1 MIREIIAS
9 EYLDEAQGLMLEHW
23 QEVAEET
30 GVPKPC
36 IDREYLESMEAAGQM
51 FCLGVFDGTELVGY
65 SLNSIGSTLNFD
77 TLVIMDNE
85 GIFIKKPYRG
95 SIGKL
100 LILESE
106 RIGKAR
112 GAVRC
117 KWHTYK
123 DSRADRIFAALGY
136 AAYDVIYT
144 KEL

>member
-30 GVPKPC
+30 GVPKPV
-36 IDREYLESMEAAGQM
+36 IDRDYLESMEAAGQM
-51 FCLGVFDGTELVGY
+51 FCLGVFDDAELVGY

>member
-23 QEVAEET
+23 QEVAEVT

-51 FCLGVFDGTELVGY
+51 FCLGVFDGAELVGY

-85 GIFIKKPYRG
+85 GIFIKKQYRG
-95 SIGKL
+95 SLGKL
-100 LILESE
+100 LILETE

-112 GAVRC
+112 GATRS

-123 DSRADRIFAALGY
+123 DSRADKIFSAMGY
-136 AAYDVIYT
+136 HAYDVIYT

>member
-9 EYLDEAQGLMLEHW
+9 EYLDEAEQLMIEHW
-23 QEVAEET
+23 EEVAKET
-30 GVPKPC
+30 GVPKPS
-36 IDREYLESMEAAGQM
+36 IDREYLESMEASGQM
-51 FCLGVFDGTELVGY
+51 FCLGVFDGAKLVGY
-65 SLNSIGSTLNFD
+65 SINSIGNTFNFD
-77 TLVIMDNE
+77 DLTIMVNE

-112 GAVRC
+112 GATRS

-123 DSRADRIFAALGY
+123 DSRADRIFSAMGY
-136 AAYDVIYT
+136 HAYDVIYT